1 MAQLDANFERRPD
14 PDALLALSNPDGRG
28 TLRIFLGASPGVGK
42 TYSMLARAQA
52 AKKDHINIVV
62 GLVET
67 HGRQETLELLEG
79 LEVLPRR
86 KCEYKGRVIEEFDI
100 DAALARKPELII
112 VDELAHTNAPDSRH
126 PKRWQDVEEL
136 LSAGINVWTAL
147 NIQHVESLAD
157 VVSRITGITI
167 RETVPDKVLHDATD
181 VILVDVPIEELL
193 QRLKDGK
200 IYFQETAKRAT
211 QNFFTPRN
219 LTALRELALRRT
231 AASVDDQMVDMLR
244 QGAIEGPW
252 GSSERLLVCV
262 GNRTSE
268 ELVRA
273 AARLATGLNATWLAV
288 YVDSDEHESQSIE
301 SMKTVDSAL
310 RLAMRLGAKI
320 ERLSGDDL
328 VGELLRLARHEN
340 ITQIIIGRSKQG
352 QLAQFF
358 RRSLTHEIIRR
369 SRDVAIHVIV
379 KEIEEP
385 KSRWS
390 QWRHLKPSEAI
401 KNILYILASL
411 LPTVAVGFLIE
422 HWLKIRDISVIFFVP
437 VIFCATN
444 RGLWTAVAA
453 AFISFLSYDFFF
465 TEPRF
470 EFTIHDPE
478 VYLDLLMSLFVAI
491 VTGVLTSRMQMRS
504 QLNIKRAKTAQLL
517 LQYSRKLSESL
528 TINDILAI
536 AAEQIQKAS
545 EASCAVLL
553 VEDRDNLK
561 IASASPAID
570 NLDEREMAAARWA
583 FEGDEFSGWQ
593 TNTLPNVRFQFRP
606 LTTTRGVVA
615 VCGIEPK
622 KKEDPFSPQVEGVLE
637 ILIEQA
643 AIAIE
648 RLMLLGEL
656 SQSR

>member
-200 IYFQETAKRAT
+200 IYFKETAKRAT
-211 QNFFTPRN
+211 QNIFTPRN

-252 GSSERLLVCV
+252 GSSERILVCV

-288 YVDSDEHESQSIE
+288 YVDSDEHESQSVE

-310 RLAMRLGAKI
+310 RLAVRLGAKI

-352 QLAQFF
+352 RLAQFF

-379 KEIEEP
+379 KEMEEP

-390 QWRHLKPSEAI
+390 QWRYFKPSEVL
-401 KNILYILASL
+401 KNISYILASL
-411 LPTVAVGFLIE
+411 LPTIGVGFLIE

-545 EASCAVLL
+545 EASCTVLL

-570 NLDEREMAAARWA
+570 NLDAREMAAARWA

>member
-1 MAQLDANFERRPD
+1 M
-14 PDALLALSNPDGRG
+14 
-28 TLRIFLGASPGVGK
+28 
-42 TYSMLARAQA
+42 
-52 AKKDHINIVV
+52 
-62 GLVET
+62 
-67 HGRQETLELLEG
+67 
-79 LEVLPRR
+79 
-86 KCEYKGRVIEEFDI
+86 
-100 DAALARKPELII
+100 
-112 VDELAHTNAPDSRH
+112 
-126 PKRWQDVEEL
+126 
-136 LSAGINVWTAL
+136 
-147 NIQHVESLAD
+147 
-157 VVSRITGITI
+157 
-167 RETVPDKVLHDATD
+167 
-181 VILVDVPIEELL
+181 
-193 QRLKDGK
+193 
-200 IYFQETAKRAT
+200 
-211 QNFFTPRN
+211 
-219 LTALRELALRRT
+219 
-231 AASVDDQMVDMLR
+231 
-244 QGAIEGPW
+244 
-252 GSSERLLVCV
+252 
-262 GNRTSE
+262 
-268 ELVRA
+268 
-273 AARLATGLNATWLAV
+273 
-288 YVDSDEHESQSIE
+288 
-301 SMKTVDSAL
+301 
-310 RLAMRLGAKI
+310 
-320 ERLSGDDL
+320 
-328 VGELLRLARHEN
+328 
-340 ITQIIIGRSKQG
+340 
-352 QLAQFF
+352 
-358 RRSLTHEIIRR
+358 
-369 SRDVAIHVIV
+369 
-379 KEIEEP
+379 
-385 KSRWS
+385 
-390 QWRHLKPSEAI
+390 
-401 KNILYILASL
+401 ASL
-411 LPTVAVGFLIE
+411 LPTIGVGFLIE

-583 FEGDEFSGWQ
+583 FEADEFSGWQ

>member
-1 MAQLDANFERRPD
+1 MAQLDADFERRPD

-288 YVDSDEHESQSIE
+288 YVDSDEHESQSVE

-310 RLAMRLGAKI
+310 RLAVRLGAKI

-379 KEIEEP
+379 KEMEEP

-390 QWRHLKPSEAI
+390 QWRYFKPSEVL
-401 KNILYILASL
+401 KNISYILASL
-411 LPTVAVGFLIE
+411 LPTIGVGFLIE

-583 FEGDEFSGWQ
+583 FEADEFSGWQ

>member
-200 IYFQETAKRAT
+200 IYFKETAKRAT

-288 YVDSDEHESQSIE
+288 YVDSDEHESQSVE

-310 RLAMRLGAKI
+310 RLAVRLGAKI

-352 QLAQFF
+352 RLAQFF

-379 KEIEEP
+379 KEMEEP

-390 QWRHLKPSEAI
+390 QWRYFKPSEVL
-401 KNILYILASL
+401 KNISYILASL
-411 LPTVAVGFLIE
+411 LPTIGVGFLIE

-583 FEGDEFSGWQ
+583 FEADEFSGWQ

>member
-1 MAQLDANFERRPD
+1 MAQLDADFERRPD

-200 IYFQETAKRAT
+200 IYFKETAKRAT

-252 GSSERLLVCV
+252 GSSERILVCV

-273 AARLATGLNATWLAV
+273 AARLATSLNATWLAV

-310 RLAMRLGAKI
+310 RLAVRLGAKI

-379 KEIEEP
+379 KEMEEP

-390 QWRHLKPSEAI
+390 QWRYFKPSEVL
-401 KNILYILASL
+401 KNISYILASL
-411 LPTVAVGFLIE
+411 LPTIGVGFLIE

-545 EASCAVLL
+545 EASCTVLL

-570 NLDEREMAAARWA
+570 NLDAREMAAARWA

>member
-1 MAQLDANFERRPD
+1 MAQLDADFERRPD

-200 IYFQETAKRAT
+200 IYFKETAKRAT

-252 GSSERLLVCV
+252 GSSERILVCV

-273 AARLATGLNATWLAV
+273 AARLATSLNATWLAV

-310 RLAMRLGAKI
+310 RLAVRLGAKI

-352 QLAQFF
+352 RLAQFF

-379 KEIEEP
+379 KEMGEP

-390 QWRHLKPSEAI
+390 QWRYFKPSEVL
-401 KNILYILASL
+401 KNISYILASL
-411 LPTVAVGFLIE
+411 LPTIGVGFLIE

-545 EASCAVLL
+545 EASCTVLL

-570 NLDEREMAAARWA
+570 NLDAREMAAARWA